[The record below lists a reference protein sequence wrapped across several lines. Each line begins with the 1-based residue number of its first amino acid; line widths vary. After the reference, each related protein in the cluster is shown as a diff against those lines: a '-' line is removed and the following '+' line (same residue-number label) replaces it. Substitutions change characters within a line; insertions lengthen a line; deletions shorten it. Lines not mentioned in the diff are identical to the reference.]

1 MLFNCLLYHPLRHPH
16 MLEAFSD
23 LAPELQPTLIPN
35 AEMPYSQTIY
45 INFNGQAQKFE
56 LMDEP
61 AHARPA

>member
-1 MLFNCLLYHPLRHPH
+1 